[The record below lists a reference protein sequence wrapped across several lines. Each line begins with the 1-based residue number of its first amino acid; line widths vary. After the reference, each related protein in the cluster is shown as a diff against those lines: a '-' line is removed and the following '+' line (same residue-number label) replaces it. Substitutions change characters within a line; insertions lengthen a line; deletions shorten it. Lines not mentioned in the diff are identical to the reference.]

1 MQNRINGSQ
10 RANWPEGSRNSQAGF
25 SIYDLMIST
34 AVAGVLSIGAIGMA
48 GLIQDTRMTS
58 LVNQLMGDLNLARSE
73 SIKRHTPITLCKSNN
88 GASCSD
94 EAAWR
99 DGWIVFTDHNKNRE
113 VDTDDVIIRAQQAL
127 LGNIN
132 LRYGETGTYTY
143 VRYNSSGEASRAA
156 TFTFCDG
163 RGADKAKAVIVYWT
177 GRPRVSTKTS
187 SNGPLTCT

>member
-1 MQNRINGSQ
+1 MDHTHHRSRRNHL
-10 RANWPEGSRNSQAGF
+10 RAKSRFAQAGYSLF
-25 SIYDLMIST
+25 DLIVTS
-34 AVAGVLSIGAIGMA
+34 AVAGVVGLGAVGMT
-48 GLIQDTRMTS
+48 GLVQDARMTS
-58 LVNQLMGDLNLARSE
+58 LVNQLMGDLNLARGE
-73 SIKRHTPITLCKSNN
+73 SIKRNVAVTLCKSND

-99 DGWIVFTDHNKNRE
+99 EGWIVFADDNKNRE
-113 VDTDDVIIRAQQAL
+113 VDTNEAIIRVQQTLA
-127 LGNIN
+127 GDMT
-132 LRYGETGTYTY
+132 LRYGETDTYTY

-187 SNGPLTCT
+187 EDDPLSCS

>member
-1 MQNRINGSQ
+1 MDHTHHRSRRNHL
-10 RANWPEGSRNSQAGF
+10 RAKSRFAQAGYSLF
-25 SIYDLMIST
+25 DLIVTSAVA
-34 AVAGVLSIGAIGMA
+34 AVAGFGAVGMT
-48 GLIQDTRMTS
+48 GLVQDARMTS
-58 LVNQLMGDLNLARSE
+58 LVNQLMGDLNLARGE
-73 SIKRHTPITLCKSNN
+73 SIKRNVAVTLCKSND

-99 DGWIVFTDHNKNRE
+99 EGWIVFADDNKNRE
-113 VDTDDVIIRAQQAL
+113 VDTNEAIIRVQQTLA
-127 LGNIN
+127 GDMT
-132 LRYGETGTYTY
+132 LRYGETDTYTY

-187 SNGPLTCT
+187 EDDPLSCS